1 VYGIV
6 HTGGGFVDVWT
17 EVGQGTRFDVYLPA
31 IDKPISAAPVA
42 NDQDLPGGHETILV
56 VEDDEMVRTITAR
69 MLRNAGYRV
78 LAAANPG
85 EAYLIATEQ
94 RAAIDLM
101 LTDVVMPLM
110 NGRALAEKIQREIP
124 ALPVIFMSGY
134 TDDDLLRR
142 AVVSDEVRFLQKPVS
157 RATLLRTVRAVL
169 DRSRVRS

>member
-1 VYGIV
+1 M
-6 HTGGGFVDVWT
+6 
-17 EVGQGTRFDVYLPA
+17 PA
-31 IDKPISAAPVA
+31 SS
-42 NDQDLPGGHETILV
+42 
-56 VEDDEMVRTITAR
+56 
-69 MLRNAGYRV
+69 
-78 LAAANPG
+78 
-85 EAYLIATEQ
+85 
-94 RAAIDLM
+94 
-101 LTDVVMPLM
+101 DVVMPLM